1 MLNKELYLNEN
12 MFKNPQMGATRD
24 GYSSG
29 LLNLAKIHDD
39 VVILTADLTESTRVE
54 EFSKL
59 YKDRFF
65 ECGVAEQNMA
75 GVAAGLAVTGKTPY
89 ISSYATF
96 SPGRNWE
103 VIRTTIIY
111 NNANVKIAGHHSGLM
126 TAEDGA
132 THQAT
137 EDIAILRCIPDIT
150 IMVPTDAIEA
160 RKITEKSYDIKG
172 PVYLRFTRA
181 NTPIMTT
188 DKTPF
193 GIGKNQ
199 TFWIGSNP
207 MVSIFATGFI
217 LYNALLA
224 AKELQKEGI
233 EVNVINVSTI
243 KESDTENIIKE
254 ASITR
259 AVVTV
264 EDHQITGGLGGMIS
278 EVLSQNMPTPIE
290 FVGMQNTFGE
300 SGSPDE
306 LLLKYHMDKDSIKE
320 KVRKVIARK
329 K

>member
-1 MLNKELYLNEN
+1 MLNKELYLNED
-12 MFKNPQMGATRD
+12 MFENPQMSATRD

-29 LLNLAKIHDD
+29 LLNLAKIHND
-39 VVILTADLTESTRVE
+39 VVVLTADLTESTRVE

-111 NNANVKIAGHHSGLM
+111 NRANVKIAGHHSGLM

-150 IMVPTDAIEA
+150 IIVPTDAIEA
-160 RKITEKSYDIKG
+160 RKATEKSYDIKG

-181 NTPIMTT
+181 NTSIMTT

-193 GIGKNQ
+193 SVGKNQ
-199 TFWIGSNP
+199 TFWIGNNP
-207 MVSIFATGFI
+207 KVSIFATGFI
-217 LYNALLA
+217 LYNALTA

-233 EVNVINVSTI
+233 EVNVVNVSTI

-254 ASITR
+254 ASTTR
-259 AVVTV
+259 AVVTA